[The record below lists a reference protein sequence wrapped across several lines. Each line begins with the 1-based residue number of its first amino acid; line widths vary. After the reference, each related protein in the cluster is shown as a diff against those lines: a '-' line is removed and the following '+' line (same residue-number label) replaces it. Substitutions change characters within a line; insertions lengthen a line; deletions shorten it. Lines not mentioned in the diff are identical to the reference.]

1 MSSKKEMLTTTLINL
16 IQATEENEIKTSEQ
30 FLQKLVN
37 ELHMKNIINLENY
50 TKLIKTK
57 DYQELS
63 KKGAELLM
71 KEIKELEQPTI
82 GLATGSTPEGLYKEL
97 IKYHQEENYS
107 FKNVKSFNLDEYIG
121 LAEEDENSYH
131 YYM

>member
-1 MSSKKEMLTTTLINL
+1 MYVK
-16 IQATEENEIKTSEQ
+16 
-30 FLQKLVN
+30 V
-37 ELHMKNIINLENY
+37 
-50 TKLIKTK
+50 KLIKTEE
-57 DYQELS
+57 YQELS

-131 YYM
+131 YYMNRSKERSVG